1 MTCCVLNSS
10 VVACIMSGESVPLA
24 TGEGCRVLFCVVL
37 CCPFVSFPLESCLEA
52 FFISSVGYM
61 PYCPVVFRPVSRCF
75 VTCCYET
82 GLLAIY
88 PAQPTKGCSLFRLAV
103 SCSVWSCRVYSSS
116 SVSYSVFLLMCKPE
130 NTNAFISSGTHINN
144 VSNS

>member
-1 MTCCVLNSS
+1 MTCCVLKSS

-37 CCPFVSFPLESCLEA
+37 CCPFVSRPLESCLEA

-88 PAQPTKGCSLFRLAV
+88 PTQPMKDCARPVKRCHVRAVKFRFLSFFGVKVCMLADV
-103 SCSVWSCRVYSSS
+103 QAGQCECLARTIRH
-116 SVSYSVFLLMCKPE
+116 K
-130 NTNAFISSGTHINN
+130 HQQN
-144 VSNS
+144 V